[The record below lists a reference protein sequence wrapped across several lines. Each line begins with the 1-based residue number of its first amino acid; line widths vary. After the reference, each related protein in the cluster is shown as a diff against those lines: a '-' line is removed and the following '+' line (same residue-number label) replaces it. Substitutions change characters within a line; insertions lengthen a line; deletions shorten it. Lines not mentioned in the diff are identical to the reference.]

1 MDRRAVRVSFQ
12 TVPTTR
18 KIEAART
25 PIDLTAHSA
34 NSRQKSAK
42 SHPGAILLSRLP
54 ASSST
59 EAQHMGLS
67 LNPRRKGQQ
76 TIEPRIG
83 VAEGSSLRSCTAL
96 SPFSQTAN
104 FRVL

>member
-1 MDRRAVRVSFQ
+1 MAACYRRQKIVTAVAVRESFQ

-18 KIEAART
+18 KIEVVRT

-34 NSRQKSAK
+34 NSRQQSAK
-42 SHPGAILLSRLP
+42 SHPGAILLSRFP

-67 LNPRRKGQQ
+67 LFA
-76 TIEPRIG
+76 I
-83 VAEGSSLRSCTAL
+83 SCQISVGTSA
-96 SPFSQTAN
+96 
-104 FRVL
+104 